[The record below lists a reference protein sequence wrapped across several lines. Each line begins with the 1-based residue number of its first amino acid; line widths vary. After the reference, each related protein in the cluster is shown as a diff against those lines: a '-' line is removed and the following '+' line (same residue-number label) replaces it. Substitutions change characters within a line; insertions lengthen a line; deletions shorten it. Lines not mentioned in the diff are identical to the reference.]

1 MPKARLFLS
10 VPSIVQQDRCLLWQ
24 PYCTMPVNVH
34 ASHAPAQPECAGF
47 SLSAFDSSPCLT
59 AVCFLGLCLFVQQL
73 RQGWTPLSTTVRTS
87 LHAGAP
93 HTPVKS
99 GSKAPAP
106 LPEAVKE
113 QEAER
118 EARETEG
125 LQRELA
131 RAEAALAALR
141 TEHEDLVAV
150 RAQLKRSVHRLE
162 VRRPGVL
169 LLAGYRGRVRLS
181 LQVKALA
188 ESVLAEKGLH
198 W

>member
-1 MPKARLFLS
+1 MQR
-10 VPSIVQQDRCLLWQ
+10 LWQ
-24 PYCTMPVNVH
+24 GKVL
-34 ASHAPAQPECAGF
+34 
-47 SLSAFDSSPCLT
+47 SLI
-59 AVCFLGLCLFVQQL
+59 AV
-73 RQGWTPLSTTVRTS
+73 RMSM
-87 LHAGAP
+87 HAGAP
-93 HTPVKS
+93 PAPVKS

-118 EARETEG
+118 EARETEA

-162 VRRPGVL
+162 VHRPGVQL
-169 LLAGYRGRVRLS
+169 TSVPPPCKPWPSRRPRRPRRGWECACSFCISCLA
-181 LQVKALA
+181 
-188 ESVLAEKGLH
+188 
-198 W
+198 

>member
-1 MPKARLFLS
+1 MFVCAAAEAG
-10 VPSIVQQDRCLLWQ
+10 VDA
-24 PYCTMPVNVH
+24 PVNHRALV
-34 ASHAPAQPECAGF
+34 
-47 SLSAFDSSPCLT
+47 L
-59 AVCFLGLCLFVQQL
+59 
-73 RQGWTPLSTTVRTS
+73 
-87 LHAGAP
+87 AGAP

-113 QEAER
+113 AEAER

-150 RAQLKRSVHRLE
+150 RAQLTRSVHRLE
-162 VRRPGVL
+162 VRWPGAL
-169 LLAGYRGRVRLS
+169 LLAGYQGGAPVPAS
-181 LQVKALA
+181 H
-188 ESVLAEKGLH
+188 GMC
-198 W
+198 